1 MMNKTTRRLL
11 LVLIV
16 ILVLSLISLSI
27 IYMMVGNMG
36 GTKVLIVDTSCP
48 EKFDQEWYKVDIIHV
63 SSTNCNPG
71 ITDPPKKIIEIDY
84 ANGSRVH
91 GNTSTVFSDTFMLM
105 DTAYSNW
112 KEQNYS
118 ANVFYVDADNDGKI
132 SVGDYILLK
141 SKDAGG
147 FFTDDMR
154 VRIRGNFVLGTYAQG
169 C

>member
-11 LVLIV
+11 LVLTV
-16 ILVLSLISLSI
+16 ILILSLAVLSI

-36 GTKVLIVDTSCP
+36 GTKVLIVYTSCP
-48 EKFDQEWYKVDIIHV
+48 EKFDQDWYKVDIIRANATHC
-63 SSTNCNPG
+63 SLG
-71 ITDPPKKIIEIDY
+71 ITDSPKKLIYTEY
-84 ANGSRVH
+84 ANGSKVSTEK
-91 GNTSTVFSDTFMLM
+91 TSGGYSDTYMLM
-105 DTAYSNW
+105 DIAYLKW

-118 ANVFYVDADNDGKI
+118 ADVLYVDADNDGKI

-154 VRIRGNFVLGTYAQG
+154 AKIKGNFIRGEYR